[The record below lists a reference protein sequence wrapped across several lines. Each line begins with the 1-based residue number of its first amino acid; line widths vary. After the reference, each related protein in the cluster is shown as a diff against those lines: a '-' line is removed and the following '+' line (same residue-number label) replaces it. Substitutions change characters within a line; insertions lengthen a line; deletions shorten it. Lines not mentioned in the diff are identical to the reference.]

1 MIGEEEHE
9 SKDISI
15 IRSTYETTIQY
26 FLLKLR
32 VIEMSIYHVYKT
44 LS

>member
-15 IRSTYETTIQY
+15 IRSAYETTI
-26 FLLKLR
+26 R
-32 VIEMSIYHVYKT
+32 VVEMVSIMFTTEHY
-44 LS
+44 